1 MSDFL
6 AKISFLLEKKSVN
19 ERRLEMKS
27 ELTAMSRIFP
37 RTIAEISSGVK
48 NLSSVPVLI

>member
-6 AKISFLLEKKSVN
+6 TKISFLYETKRLIDD
-19 ERRLEMKS
+19 RRVRRKN
-27 ELTAMSRIFP
+27 ELTAISRILP

-48 NLSSVPVLI
+48 SF